1 MVSAHVGR
9 IGSSPEVA
17 SALTLV
23 GCARVAARSLG
34 RRSERRLVC
43 GERRTE
49 SELGYVRTARKR
61 ALRWTD
67 GLRGG
72 RTGALRRWGASQ
84 WRRRRRTKSWVGL
97 GRTIVSQEHLGSF
110 REEVD
115 TDRDTRELRSGVK
128 GWAEVGFG

>member
-23 GCARVAARSLG
+23 GRARVAARSFGL
-34 RRSERRLVC
+34 RSERRLVC
-43 GERRTE
+43 GKRRTE
-49 SELGYVRTARKR
+49 SELETVGKARKR

-72 RTGALRRWGASQ
+72 RTGALRRWEALR
-84 WRRRRRTKSWVGL
+84 WRRRKRTKS
-97 GRTIVSQEHLGSF
+97 
-110 REEVD
+110 
-115 TDRDTRELRSGVK
+115 
-128 GWAEVGFG
+128 

>member
-61 ALRWTD
+61 ALVD
-67 GLRGG
+67 GRVKG
-72 RTGALRRWGASQ
+72 RSDRSSAT
-84 WRRRRRTKSWVGL
+84 
-97 GRTIVSQEHLGSF
+97 LGSL
-110 REEVD
+110 
-115 TDRDTRELRSGVK
+115 TM
-128 GWAEVGFG
+128 AEA